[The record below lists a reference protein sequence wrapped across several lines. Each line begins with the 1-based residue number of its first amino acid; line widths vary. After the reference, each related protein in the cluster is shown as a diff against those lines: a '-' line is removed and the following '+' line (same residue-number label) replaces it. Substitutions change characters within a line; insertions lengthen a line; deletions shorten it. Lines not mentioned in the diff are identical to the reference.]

1 MMSTNATVRR
11 PMTRRSFGLM
21 TACSMIA
28 LSAGCAVP
36 GSGEPP
42 RRIRLAASEKF
53 DPSLPTVEWALLVN
67 EPTTTLSLNTAKIAI
82 GTRDDIKYLAN
93 GEWASRAPE
102 MVMEL
107 LVQSFKNSGKIAN
120 VGDRRA
126 RLRPDF
132 ILDLQMTGF
141 HVAQTVSK
149 SGTVHVGLDVT
160 LVEHARRKSIGS
172 KSFVSSA
179 SVSPFSLDTIVAAF
193 ETSLRQVQTEV
204 VEWALRFAAGKA

>member
-1 MMSTNATVRR
+1 
-11 PMTRRSFGLM
+11 M
-21 TACSMIA
+21 TACSVIA

-36 GSGEPP
+36 GGGEPP
-42 RRIRLAASEKF
+42 RRIRLAASEQV
-53 DPSLPTVEWALLVN
+53 DSSLPVVDWALLVN

-93 GEWASRAPE
+93 GEWASRAPV

-107 LVQSFKNSGKIAN
+107 LVQSFKNSGKITN

-141 HVAQTVSK
+141 HIAQTVPE
-149 SGTVHVGLDVT
+149 SGTIRVGLDVT

-172 KSFVSSA
+172 KSFKSSA
-179 SVSPFSLDTIVAAF
+179 EVSPLSLDKIVAAF
-193 ETSLRQVQTEV
+193 EISLRQVQTEV
-204 VEWALRFAAGKA
+204 VEWTLRSAGSKG